1 MLPPIPQALIP
12 VTTQHDSVKPRPDI
26 APVTAVAHSKEAGFQ
41 SVLDEQKLEQES
53 EKRRKRKRA
62 LQVSLPDERA
72 EALMEP
78 SEKGQ
83 CVDIKV

>member
-1 MLPPIPQALIP
+1 MLPPIPQVLIP
-12 VTTQHDSVKPRPDI
+12 ITTQHDSVKPRPDI
-26 APVTAVAHSKEAGFQ
+26 APVTAVAHAKEAGFQ

-53 EKRRKRKRA
+53 EKRRKRKRG
-62 LQVSLPDERA
+62 LQVLLPDERA